1 MMWPLKKKTCKTN
14 EEIEVKQARAELARD
29 KMDMLHKSLDVA
41 VQKLIAEQ
49 KQSEAVK

>member
-14 EEIEVKQARAELARD
+14 KEIEMQQARAALARD
-29 KMDMLHKSLDVA
+29 KVDMLHKRLDLA
-41 VQKLIAEQ
+41 VQKLIAER